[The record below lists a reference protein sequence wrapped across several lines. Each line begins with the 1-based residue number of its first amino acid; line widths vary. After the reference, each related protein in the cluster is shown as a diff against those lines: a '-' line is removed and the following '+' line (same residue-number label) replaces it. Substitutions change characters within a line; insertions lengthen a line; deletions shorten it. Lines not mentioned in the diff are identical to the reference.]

1 MNKCINCGKDFVN
14 PETLT
19 CKFCGTKNPERGK
32 QKTNDAKKELGI
44 EDKEREPINKVEDSI
59 HPDEKTLNSVA
70 NFILA
75 VGVISFIVLI
85 PTVVFV
91 ESSSRYSNSLEFN
104 SAGFGTAV
112 ATLLTSIAT
121 YSIMKVIR
129 LISINTRKTKE
140 YLEEMCNNKEKE

>member
-32 QKTNDAKKELGI
+32 QKTNDAKKELGL

-75 VGVISFIVLI
+75 VGVISFIVLMFTI
-85 PTVVFV
+85 VFV
-91 ESSSRYSNSLEFN
+91 KTPNRYYSSTEFN
-104 SAGFGTAV
+104 PAGFGTAV
-112 ATLLTSIAT
+112 ATLLASIAT
-121 YSIMKVIR
+121 YSIMKVIG

-140 YLEEMCNNKEKE
+140 YLEWMYKRQQEK